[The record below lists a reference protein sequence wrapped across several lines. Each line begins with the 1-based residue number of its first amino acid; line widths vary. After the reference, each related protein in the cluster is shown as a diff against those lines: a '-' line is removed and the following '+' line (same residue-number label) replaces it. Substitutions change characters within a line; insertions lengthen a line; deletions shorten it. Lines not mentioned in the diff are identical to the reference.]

1 MRAHTNGMA
10 VRSLGF
16 RAPRRLPVGFTMTKP
31 DGTQPHVAVCEVW
44 TNPAGWELRLM
55 MDGQTLPVTTVVR
68 SHGEMRTLIESW
80 NAALRETGWR

>member
-44 TNPAGWELRLM
+44 TNPAGWELRLI
-55 MDGQTLPVTTVVR
+55 MDGHSLPVTTAVR
-68 SHGEMRTLIESW
+68 SHDDIRTLIDSW
-80 NAALRETGWR
+80 KAALLEIGWS